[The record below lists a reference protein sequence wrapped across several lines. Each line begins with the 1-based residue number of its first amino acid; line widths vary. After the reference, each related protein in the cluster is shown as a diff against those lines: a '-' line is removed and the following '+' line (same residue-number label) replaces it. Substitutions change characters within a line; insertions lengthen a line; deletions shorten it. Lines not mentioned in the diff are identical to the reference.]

1 MKFREN
7 FTIHIL
13 QPLFSALL
21 HLISAAHRL
30 HRQRHAIE
38 ELVALP
44 PGIRVGRWTITKKL
58 GAGAFGA
65 VYLCVNDE
73 GVQAALKTEPVNT
86 PHPLLVMEAHVM
98 TKLDTLR
105 DGKHFCRCLD
115 LGRDEQRDQQSGQ
128 MKKFN
133 YIVMSLVGRGLDG
146 VVKEAGGR
154 LSLGSAVG
162 VSIQMLAA
170 LRGLHTVGYLHRDI
184 KPGNSTIGRPE
195 SNEIRLLYLIDF
207 GMARKYTKDDVR
219 EPTSDANPNPKPEVF
234 LDPKPEPEICRV
246 PDPKPEPEIFLNPRH
261 RQKKYAPHVLK
272 VKCVFLNPKPE
283 LEIFRVPDPKP
294 EPEIFLN
301 PRHHWSQHRPRA
313 ATNFRGSPR
322 YAAISAHL
330 GREYS
335 RKDDIESWFYC
346 MIELFKGALPWS
358 NVGEMKAIGD
368 AKVKRQ
374 KKQPEAV
381 RRQAI
386 ADLLSGCPSEFGQV
400 LKYIDDMKYTD
411 KPDYDWIIA
420 TLRSSLSNAG
430 VQEFPYDLETGKR
443 NAAPGAGGGGG
454 GGGGDSYFN

>member
-1 MKFREN
+1 
-7 FTIHIL
+7 
-13 QPLFSALL
+13 
-21 HLISAAHRL
+21 
-30 HRQRHAIE
+30 
-38 ELVALP
+38 
-44 PGIRVGRWTITKKL
+44 
-58 GAGAFGA
+58 
-65 VYLCVNDE
+65 
-73 GVQAALKTEPVNT
+73 
-86 PHPLLVMEAHVM
+86 
-98 TKLDTLR
+98 
-105 DGKHFCRCLD
+105 
-115 LGRDEQRDQQSGQ
+115 

-207 GMARKYTKDDVR
+207 GMARKYIKDDG
-219 EPTSDANPNPKPEVF
+219 
-234 LDPKPEPEICRV
+234 
-246 PDPKPEPEIFLNPRH
+246 
-261 RQKKYAPHVLK
+261 
-272 VKCVFLNPKPE
+272 
-283 LEIFRVPDPKP
+283 
-294 EPEIFLN
+294 
-301 PRHHWSQHRPRA
+301 SQHRPRA

-430 VQEFPYDLETGKR
+430 VQEFPYDWETGKR

>member
-1 MKFREN
+1 M
-7 FTIHIL
+7 
-13 QPLFSALL
+13 
-21 HLISAAHRL
+21 
-30 HRQRHAIE
+30 E

-105 DGKHFCRCLD
+105 DGDGKHFCRCLD

-207 GMARKYTKDDVR
+207 GMARKYTKDDG
-219 EPTSDANPNPKPEVF
+219 
-234 LDPKPEPEICRV
+234 
-246 PDPKPEPEIFLNPRH
+246 
-261 RQKKYAPHVLK
+261 
-272 VKCVFLNPKPE
+272 
-283 LEIFRVPDPKP
+283 
-294 EPEIFLN
+294 
-301 PRHHWSQHRPRA
+301 SQHRPRA

-430 VQEFPYDLETGKR
+430 VQEFPYDWETGKR

-454 GGGGDSYFN
+454 GGGGGDSYFN

>member
-1 MKFREN
+1 
-7 FTIHIL
+7 
-13 QPLFSALL
+13 
-21 HLISAAHRL
+21 
-30 HRQRHAIE
+30 
-38 ELVALP
+38 
-44 PGIRVGRWTITKKL
+44 
-58 GAGAFGA
+58 
-65 VYLCVNDE
+65 
-73 GVQAALKTEPVNT
+73 
-86 PHPLLVMEAHVM
+86 
-98 TKLDTLR
+98 
-105 DGKHFCRCLD
+105 
-115 LGRDEQRDQQSGQ
+115 

-207 GMARKYTKDDVR
+207 GMARKYIKDDG
-219 EPTSDANPNPKPEVF
+219 
-234 LDPKPEPEICRV
+234 
-246 PDPKPEPEIFLNPRH
+246 
-261 RQKKYAPHVLK
+261 
-272 VKCVFLNPKPE
+272 
-283 LEIFRVPDPKP
+283 
-294 EPEIFLN
+294 
-301 PRHHWSQHRPRA
+301 SQHRPRA

-358 NVGEMKAIGD
+358 NVGEMKA
-368 AKVKRQ
+368 VKRQ

-430 VQEFPYDLETGKR
+430 VQEFPYDWETGKR

-454 GGGGDSYFN
+454 GDSYFN

>member
-1 MKFREN
+1 
-7 FTIHIL
+7 
-13 QPLFSALL
+13 
-21 HLISAAHRL
+21 
-30 HRQRHAIE
+30 
-38 ELVALP
+38 
-44 PGIRVGRWTITKKL
+44 
-58 GAGAFGA
+58 
-65 VYLCVNDE
+65 
-73 GVQAALKTEPVNT
+73 
-86 PHPLLVMEAHVM
+86 
-98 TKLDTLR
+98 
-105 DGKHFCRCLD
+105 
-115 LGRDEQRDQQSGQ
+115 
-128 MKKFN
+128 
-133 YIVMSLVGRGLDG
+133 MSLVGRGLDG

-219 EPTSDANPNPKPEVF
+219 EPTPPARCHQLPRKPT
-234 LDPKPEPEICRV
+234 LRCDQRSSRTRIQPQG
-246 PDPKPEPEIFLNPRH
+246 RH
-261 RQKKYAPHVLK
+261 RIVVL
-272 VKCVFLNPKPE
+272 LH
-283 LEIFRVPDPKP
+283 D
-294 EPEIFLN
+294 
-301 PRHHWSQHRPRA
+301 RA
-313 ATNFRGSPR
+313 LQRRTSMVQRG
-322 YAAISAHL
+322 
-330 GREYS
+330 G
-335 RKDDIESWFYC
+335 DESDW
-346 MIELFKGALPWS
+346 
-358 NVGEMKAIGD
+358 D

-430 VQEFPYDLETGKR
+430 VQEFPYDWETGKR

>member
-1 MKFREN
+1 
-7 FTIHIL
+7 
-13 QPLFSALL
+13 
-21 HLISAAHRL
+21 
-30 HRQRHAIE
+30 
-38 ELVALP
+38 
-44 PGIRVGRWTITKKL
+44 
-58 GAGAFGA
+58 
-65 VYLCVNDE
+65 
-73 GVQAALKTEPVNT
+73 
-86 PHPLLVMEAHVM
+86 
-98 TKLDTLR
+98 
-105 DGKHFCRCLD
+105 
-115 LGRDEQRDQQSGQ
+115 

-207 GMARKYTKDDVR
+207 GMARKYIKDDG
-219 EPTSDANPNPKPEVF
+219 
-234 LDPKPEPEICRV
+234 
-246 PDPKPEPEIFLNPRH
+246 
-261 RQKKYAPHVLK
+261 
-272 VKCVFLNPKPE
+272 
-283 LEIFRVPDPKP
+283 
-294 EPEIFLN
+294 
-301 PRHHWSQHRPRA
+301 SQHRPRA

-368 AKVKRQ
+368 AK
-374 KKQPEAV
+374 
-381 RRQAI
+381 AI

-430 VQEFPYDLETGKR
+430 VRNSPTTGRRASATRHRALEAAEEGEETATSTDEPCSSSRRIAKKR
-443 NAAPGAGGGGG
+443 RRAELII
-454 GGGGDSYFN
+454 

>member
-1 MKFREN
+1 
-7 FTIHIL
+7 
-13 QPLFSALL
+13 
-21 HLISAAHRL
+21 
-30 HRQRHAIE
+30 
-38 ELVALP
+38 
-44 PGIRVGRWTITKKL
+44 
-58 GAGAFGA
+58 
-65 VYLCVNDE
+65 
-73 GVQAALKTEPVNT
+73 
-86 PHPLLVMEAHVM
+86 
-98 TKLDTLR
+98 
-105 DGKHFCRCLD
+105 
-115 LGRDEQRDQQSGQ
+115 
-128 MKKFN
+128 
-133 YIVMSLVGRGLDG
+133 MSLVGRGLDG

-207 GMARKYTKDDVR
+207 GMARKYTKDDG
-219 EPTSDANPNPKPEVF
+219 
-234 LDPKPEPEICRV
+234 
-246 PDPKPEPEIFLNPRH
+246 
-261 RQKKYAPHVLK
+261 
-272 VKCVFLNPKPE
+272 
-283 LEIFRVPDPKP
+283 
-294 EPEIFLN
+294 
-301 PRHHWSQHRPRA
+301 SQHRPRA

-430 VQEFPYDLETGKR
+430 VQEFPYDWETGKR

>member
-1 MKFREN
+1 MNLKEN

-30 HRQRHAIE
+30 HRQRHAME

-105 DGKHFCRCLD
+105 DGDGKHFCRCLD

-207 GMARKYTKDDVR
+207 GMARKYTKDDG
-219 EPTSDANPNPKPEVF
+219 
-234 LDPKPEPEICRV
+234 
-246 PDPKPEPEIFLNPRH
+246 
-261 RQKKYAPHVLK
+261 
-272 VKCVFLNPKPE
+272 
-283 LEIFRVPDPKP
+283 
-294 EPEIFLN
+294 
-301 PRHHWSQHRPRA
+301 SQHRPRA

-411 KPDYDWIIA
+411 KPDYDWIIS

-430 VQEFPYDLETGKR
+430 VQEFPYDWETGKR

-454 GGGGDSYFN
+454 GGGGGDSYFN

>member
-1 MKFREN
+1 M
-7 FTIHIL
+7 
-13 QPLFSALL
+13 
-21 HLISAAHRL
+21 
-30 HRQRHAIE
+30 E

-105 DGKHFCRCLD
+105 DGDGKHFCRCLD
-115 LGRDEQRDQQSGQ
+115 LGRDERRDEQSGQ

-170 LRGLHTVGYLHRDI
+170 LRGLHTVGYLHLDI

-207 GMARKYTKDDVR
+207 GMARKYTKDDG
-219 EPTSDANPNPKPEVF
+219 
-234 LDPKPEPEICRV
+234 
-246 PDPKPEPEIFLNPRH
+246 
-261 RQKKYAPHVLK
+261 
-272 VKCVFLNPKPE
+272 
-283 LEIFRVPDPKP
+283 
-294 EPEIFLN
+294 
-301 PRHHWSQHRPRA
+301 SQHRPRA

-400 LKYIDDMKYTD
+400 LKYIVSPFILFK
-411 KPDYDWIIA
+411 I
-420 TLRSSLSNAG
+420 LRRRGRRRRQLLQLMSRAAAAAEESPRSVT
-430 VQEFPYDLETGKR
+430 VQ
-443 NAAPGAGGGGG
+443 N
-454 GGGGDSYFN
+454 

>member
-1 MKFREN
+1 
-7 FTIHIL
+7 
-13 QPLFSALL
+13 
-21 HLISAAHRL
+21 
-30 HRQRHAIE
+30 
-38 ELVALP
+38 
-44 PGIRVGRWTITKKL
+44 
-58 GAGAFGA
+58 
-65 VYLCVNDE
+65 
-73 GVQAALKTEPVNT
+73 
-86 PHPLLVMEAHVM
+86 
-98 TKLDTLR
+98 
-105 DGKHFCRCLD
+105 
-115 LGRDEQRDQQSGQ
+115 

-207 GMARKYTKDDVR
+207 GMARKYIKDDG
-219 EPTSDANPNPKPEVF
+219 
-234 LDPKPEPEICRV
+234 
-246 PDPKPEPEIFLNPRH
+246 
-261 RQKKYAPHVLK
+261 
-272 VKCVFLNPKPE
+272 
-283 LEIFRVPDPKP
+283 
-294 EPEIFLN
+294 
-301 PRHHWSQHRPRA
+301 SQHRPRA

-358 NVGEMKAIGD
+358 NVGEMKA
-368 AKVKRQ
+368 VKRQ

-430 VQEFPYDLETGKR
+430 VQEFPYDWETGKR